1 MKTLSERIAERVNTK
16 KSQNRAAFLAL
27 RSEITQALADG
38 WPMKTI
44 WQLLHEEG
52 KVTFG
57 YDAFINHVKRLI
69 KVEQPAQHPTPL
81 PKAKVAEVA
90 PLHQPKTVKANV
102 PGFTFN
108 PSPNKDD
115 LL

>member
-1 MKTLSERIAERVNTK
+1 MKTLSERIAERVKTK

-69 KVEQPAQHPTPL
+69 KSEQPIQPTPV
-81 PKAKVAEVA
+81 PTAKAAVS
-90 PLHQPKTVKANV
+90 PLHQPKIVKTDL
-102 PGFTFN
+102 PGFKFN
-108 PSPNKDD
+108 PIPNPEE
-115 LL
+115 LF

>member
-1 MKTLSERIAERVNTK
+1 MKTLSERIAERVSTK
-16 KSQNRAAFLAL
+16 KNQNRAAFLAL

-44 WQLLHEEG
+44 WQTLHEEG
-52 KVTFG
+52 KVSFG

-69 KVEQPAQHPTPL
+69 KSEQPIHPTPI
-81 PKAKVAEVA
+81 PKAAVSS
-90 PLHQPKTVKANV
+90 LHKPKIVKTDL

-108 PSPNKDD
+108 PVPNVED
-115 LL
+115 LF